1 MMPFRRRLVR
11 RGSIGFTFRHLFK
24 QGLPRFRSR
33 TFSPKGHDY
42 HLRMIKPRLN
52 YKIKWFLLF
61 FIFCILFILLM
72 WMVESTLK
80 PTLLVIAKTEAK
92 NNAQAAFLKGI
103 EEIQSTLKEDFSKVA
118 YLHKDKQG
126 HIVGISFDGQAEGMI
141 YKVVAQKIQAQLSQ
155 SQYRRAQIP
164 LGKILNSSLLSD
176 YGPRIP
182 LNIWMEG
189 SPHITL
195 LSNVESKGINTT
207 MIHILI
213 HANIQLATLMP
224 FNEEHFPVEFDYPIV
239 RELVVGD
246 VPNFYPFPQN
256 NNANA
261 APLFPPK

>member
-1 MMPFRRRLVR
+1 MPFRRRLVR
-11 RGSIGFTFRHLFK
+11 RGSIGFTFRHLLK

-33 TFSPKGHDY
+33 KFSSKSNDY
-42 HLRMIKPRLN
+42 HVRMTKPVIN
-52 YKIKWFLLF
+52 YKIRWFLLF

-80 PTLLVIAKTEAK
+80 PTLLVIARTEAK
-92 NNAQAAFLKGI
+92 NKAQEAFLKGI
-103 EEIQSTLKEDFSKVA
+103 EEIQGSVKEDLNKVA
-118 YLHKDKQG
+118 YLHKDKRG

-141 YKVVAQKIQAQLSQ
+141 YKIVAQKIQAQLSQ
-155 SQYRRAQIP
+155 SQDRRVQIP

-213 HANIQLATLMP
+213 RADIQLATLMP
-224 FNEEHFPVEFDYPIV
+224 FNEEHFPVAFDYPIV
-239 RELVVGD
+239 RELVVGE

-256 NNANA
+256 NDANA
-261 APLFPPK
+261 ASLFPSK